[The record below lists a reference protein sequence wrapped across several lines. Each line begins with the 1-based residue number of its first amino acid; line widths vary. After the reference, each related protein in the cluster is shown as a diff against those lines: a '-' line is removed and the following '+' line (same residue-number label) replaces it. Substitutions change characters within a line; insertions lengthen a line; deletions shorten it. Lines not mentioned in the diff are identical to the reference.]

1 MILISMRDVCY
12 VFRLRVK
19 LFDGRTVEEEHRVSE
34 APTKLGSAMATGR
47 VVRFYEGL
55 ISQKKIK
62 DYKIITK

>member
-1 MILISMRDVCY
+1 MRDVCY

-19 LFDGRTVEEEHRVSE
+19 LFDGRTVEEEHKVLE

-55 ISQKKIK
+55 KAQKKIK
-62 DYKIITK
+62 DYQIISK

>member
-1 MILISMRDVCY
+1 MISMRDVCY

-19 LFDGRTVEEEHRVSE
+19 LHDGRTVEEEHKIVE
-34 APTKLGSAMATGR
+34 TPTKLGSAMATGR

-62 DYKIITK
+62 DYQIVTK

>member
-19 LFDGRTVEEEHRVSE
+19 LHDGRTVEEEHKIVE
-34 APTKLGSAMATGR
+34 TPTKLGSAMATGR

-62 DYKIITK
+62 DYQIIAK

>member
-19 LFDGRTVEEEHRVSE
+19 LHDGRTVEEEHKIVE
-34 APTKLGSAMATGR
+34 TPTKLGSAMATGR

-62 DYKIITK
+62 DYQIVTK

>member
-1 MILISMRDVCY
+1 MISMRDVCY

-19 LFDGRTVEEEHRVSE
+19 LHDGRTVEEEHKVIES
-34 APTKLGSAMATGR
+34 PTKLGSAMATGR

-62 DYKIITK
+62 DYQIIAK

>member
-1 MILISMRDVCY
+1 MRDACY

-19 LFDGRTVEEEHRVSE
+19 LFDGRTVEEETKVSE

-47 VVRFYEGL
+47 VVRFYGGL

-62 DYKIITK
+62 DYQIITK